1 MMHPHTEIRFVSDEI
16 GVGVFATKFIP
27 KGTILWVLDDLDQIL
42 DEDYVESLDTFRKD
56 FIYKYSYQNENDQ
69 YVLCWDNGRYIN
81 HSFLPNMIATAYE
94 LELAARDIYPGEE
107 ITCDYGTLGDDE
119 SFHCV
124 PEEGTTRTKVTAED
138 YLHCYQE
145 WDEMAMEA
153 FKYFNRVNQPL
164 KHLIQKQF
172 VEKVNAVAEG
182 REPLDSIRSTFEVK
196 R

>member
-1 MMHPHTEIRFVSDEI
+1 MMHPYTEIRFVSDEI

-27 KGTILWVLDDLDQIL
+27 KGTILWVLDELDQIF

-56 FIYKYSYQNENDQ
+56 YIYKYGYLNDDDQ

-81 HSFLPNMIATAYE
+81 HSFQPNMIATAYE

-107 ITCDYGTLGDDE
+107 ITCDYGTMGDDE

-124 PEEGTTRTKVTAED
+124 PEAGSTRTKVTADD
-138 YLHCYQE
+138 YLHLYQE
-145 WDEMAMEA
+145 WDEMAREA
-153 FKYFNRVNQPL
+153 FKNFNRVDQPL

-172 VEKVNAVAEG
+172 VEKVNAVADG
-182 REPLDSIRSTFEVK
+182 REPLDSIRSTFESE
-196 R
+196 